1 MSEEDLF
8 KYQDGVA
15 AAEFLD
21 NGAIGYTYGDFV
33 LLPGHIY
40 FDAEDV
46 SLRSRITKNTFINA
60 PLVSSPMDTVTESE
74 MAIHMALQGGI
85 GIIHYNNTIREQKR
99 EVDRVKRY
107 ENGFITD
114 PKTLSP
120 EHTVQDALDIKARYG
135 FMGIPITVGGEM
147 YSKLL
152 GMVTNRDVEF
162 VKDRT
167 TPLGD
172 IMTTELVTATEG
184 SSLDIAYSILK
195 ESKKGKLPIV
205 NSTGE
210 LVGLVARTDILK
222 NREFPDA
229 AKDRTGKKL
238 LCGAAVGTRV
248 EDRERLDAL
257 VEVGLDVL
265 VLDSSQGDSHY
276 QLDMIRYVKN
286 KYPDLDV
293 IGGNV
298 VTQNQAY
305 HLLKAGADG
314 LRVGMGS
321 GSICTTQEVMACG
334 RAQATAVYRVAK
346 LAREFNVPI
355 IADGGVSSSGHI
367 IKGLACGASS
377 VMMGSMLAGTEES
390 PGDYFYKDGVRLKKY
405 RGMGSA
411 DAMKKGSSVRY
422 FSEDDRIRVAQGV
435 SGAVADKGS
444 VKNYL
449 PYLRMGIKHG
459 FQDIGVSSIPVLH
472 SYVHGGQLRFQ
483 TRTPAAQVEGNVH
496 SLYTYEKSA
505 I

>member
-1 MSEEDLF
+1 MLIFQVISVMCTNAVQID
-8 KYQDGVA
+8 Q
-15 AAEFLD
+15 
-21 NGAIGYTYGDFV
+21 IGYTYNDFV

-40 FDAEDV
+40 FDVDHVCLE
-46 SLRSRITKNTFINA
+46 SRIARNIYLNA
-60 PLVSSPMDTVTESE
+60 PLASSPMDTVTESE
-74 MAIHMALQGGI
+74 MAINMAQQGGI
-85 GIIHYNNTIREQKR
+85 GIIHYNNSVREQKQL
-99 EVDRVKRY
+99 VDRVKRY

-120 EHTVQDALDIKARYG
+120 ENTVQDAMDIKSRYG
-135 FMGIPITVGGEM
+135 FMGIPITAGGAM
-147 YSKLL
+147 YKKLL

-162 VKDRT
+162 VKDKS

-172 IMTTELVTATEG
+172 IMTKELVTASEG
-184 SSLDIAYSILK
+184 CSLETAYSILK

-205 NSTGE
+205 NDAGE

-222 NREFPDA
+222 SREFPDA
-229 AKDRTGKKL
+229 AKERTGKKL
-238 LCGAAVGTRV
+238 LCGAAIGTRM

-257 VEVGLDVL
+257 MDVGLDVL
-265 VLDSSQGDSHY
+265 VLDSSQGDSCY
-276 QLDMIRYVKN
+276 QLDMIRYVKT
-286 KYPDLDV
+286 KYPHLDV

-346 LAREFNVPI
+346 LAREFDVPV

-367 IKGLACGASS
+367 IKGLACGASC

-390 PGDYFYKDGVRLKKY
+390 PGEYFYKDGVRLKKY

-444 VKNYL
+444 VRSYL
-449 PYLRMGIKHG
+449 PYLRMGVKHG
-459 FQDIGVSSIPVLH
+459 FQDIGVHSISQLH
-472 SYVHGGQLRFQ
+472 NYLHDGKLRFQ
-483 TRTPAAQVEGNVH
+483 VRSPAAQVEGNVH
-496 SLYTYEKSA
+496 SLYTYEKST